1 MKYEMI
7 NYRAKKLDKPN
18 QNVQSNQWISNGN
31 LGSKD
36 AVLVF
41 RTNVLT
47 SPTSLTTS
55 TTDSDPDYGD
65 SSVTAENSKTYLS
78 SMLLPQTVN
87 SAERRIDSE
96 NFNFVEK
103 KSKKRL
109 LESSSSTSSS
119 SSLISSVSMNNLE
132 VKTESCEEK
141 DVENENKENL
151 QIVPPIDKEEMPAAL
166 FNITYKFLNTETRLL
181 RKILNGHG
189 MYEIS
194 HDAND
199 WNLLWTGNQLK
210 PDILRNLS
218 SYQRINHFPR

>member
-1 MKYEMI
+1 M
-7 NYRAKKLDKPN
+7 
-18 QNVQSNQWISNGN
+18 QSNLWVTNGN

-41 RTNVLT
+41 RTSVLT
-47 SPTSLTTS
+47 SPTSDSQSTNSFDHELYPDTPSASSTCAELTKVI
-55 TTDSDPDYGD
+55 SDKSYI
-65 SSVTAENSKTYLS
+65 TALS
-78 SMLLPQTVN
+78 LPQSIN
-87 SAERRIDSE
+87 QDRRIDSE

-103 KSKKRL
+103 KTKKRM

-119 SSLISSVSMNNLE
+119 SSLNSSSMNQLANVE
-132 VKTESCEEK
+132 ANNDTSDGSK
-141 DVENENKENL
+141 DIDSENKENI
-151 QIVPPIDKEEMPAAL
+151 IVAPIDKDEMPAAM

-189 MYEIS
+189 MYEVA

-210 PDILRNLS
+210 PDMLRNLS
-218 SYQRINHFPR
+218 SFQRINHFPR

>member
-1 MKYEMI
+1 M
-7 NYRAKKLDKPN
+7 
-18 QNVQSNQWISNGN
+18 QSNQWIANGN

-36 AVLVF
+36 AVLIF
-41 RTNVLT
+41 RTTVLT
-47 SPTSLTTS
+47 SSTSLSTS
-55 TTDSDPDYGD
+55 INDSDPEYGD
-65 SSVTAENSKTYLS
+65 SSS
-78 SMLLPQTVN
+78 SGEKSYMPMISSLPQPLTN
-87 SAERRIDSE
+87 TNERKIDSE

-119 SSLISSVSMNNLE
+119 SSLVSSASMNQLE
-132 VKTESCEEK
+132 LAMNKTECSSEDK
-141 DVENENKENL
+141 DADSENKENVDVL
-151 QIVPPIDKEEMPAAL
+151 VPIEKEEMPAAL

-194 HDAND
+194 HDAAND

-210 PDILRNLS
+210 PDMLRNLS